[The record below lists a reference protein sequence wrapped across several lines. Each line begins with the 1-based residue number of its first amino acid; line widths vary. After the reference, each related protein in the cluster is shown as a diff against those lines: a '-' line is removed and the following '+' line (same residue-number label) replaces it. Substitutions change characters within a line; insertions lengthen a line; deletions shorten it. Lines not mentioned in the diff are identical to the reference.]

1 MASSP
6 VPASDVVRFGDF
18 TLDLRAGE
26 IWRDGGNRVLLPH
39 QGFRLLAVLVRS
51 PGTLVTREDLRHEL
65 WADDTFVDFE
75 HGLNSAIKRLREA
88 LGESATAPRY
98 IETLPRRGYRFI
110 APVVPLNGRDTSAS
124 GEVAQETPAPA
135 LPVESSATVQATF
148 SSNKRN
154 ALRWFAYGLAVTGLI
169 IAGFLAT
176 KWQSIRR
183 PRPPIIAVLPFTN
196 LSGETDGDLFVDGLT
211 DEIIRNLAMIQGLQ
225 VRSRTSSFA
234 FKDKPRNLREVGDQL
249 GATLVLEGSVLGTST
264 RKRITAQLVEVADDV
279 PLWAGQFDRDI
290 QSSGDVFVVLDEI
303 SRAIVNRLRLTLG
316 RGQRRY
322 DLDLDTYE
330 LYLKGRALAA
340 RKDVPSLEEAAGLF
354 EQVIVKDPAFAPAHA
369 GLANAYALMS
379 EPTSSQLPF
388 ETAHAILRPAAIK
401 ARELDPLLA
410 EAHAAMGLDVLTRTG
425 VGEGRAIVSAG
436 H

>member
-1 MASSP
+1 
-6 VPASDVVRFGDF
+6 
-18 TLDLRAGE
+18 
-26 IWRDGGNRVLLPH
+26 
-39 QGFRLLAVLVRS
+39 
-51 PGTLVTREDLRHEL
+51 
-65 WADDTFVDFE
+65 
-75 HGLNSAIKRLREA
+75 
-88 LGESATAPRY
+88 
-98 IETLPRRGYRFI
+98 
-110 APVVPLNGRDTSAS
+110 
-124 GEVAQETPAPA
+124 
-135 LPVESSATVQATF
+135 
-148 SSNKRN
+148 
-154 ALRWFAYGLAVTGLI
+154 VTGLI

-330 LYLKGRALAA
+330 LYLKGRAPAA